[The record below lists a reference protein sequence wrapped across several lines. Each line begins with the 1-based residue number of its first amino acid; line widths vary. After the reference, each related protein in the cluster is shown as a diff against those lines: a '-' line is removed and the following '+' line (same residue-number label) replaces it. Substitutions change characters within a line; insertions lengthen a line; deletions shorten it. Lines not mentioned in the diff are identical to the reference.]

1 MNNIKKYMI
10 TGILSIIPVYLT
22 YLISKMLF
30 QFFANPGAKFFNYIS
45 KIVGKDNVK
54 FLPEIFGFI
63 GVLLIIY
70 VIGMLV
76 SSIFVKKILFNIEK
90 VIAGIPVVNIIYKT
104 IKQVTSSLGD
114 PNKESFKKVVL
125 IEYPRKTIWTLA
137 MVTGESRDKNSNEY
151 YNIYVPTTPN
161 PTSGFMLYTLKSEVV
176 ETDIPVEEGLKIIIS
191 GGVIGP
197 EINGIMKK

>member
-1 MNNIKKYMI
+1 
-10 TGILSIIPVYLT
+10 
-22 YLISKMLF
+22 
-30 QFFANPGAKFFNYIS
+30 
-45 KIVGKDNVK
+45 
-54 FLPEIFGFI
+54 
-63 GVLLIIY
+63 
-70 VIGMLV
+70 MLV

-161 PTSGFMLYTLKSEVV
+161 PTSGFMLYALKSEVL
-176 ETDIPVEEGLKIIIS
+176 ETSVSVEEGLKIIIS

-197 EINGIMKK
+197 EVNDIIEK

>member
-30 QFFANPGAKFFNYIS
+30 QFFSTPGAKLFDYFS
-45 KIVGKDNVK
+45 KIAGKD
-54 FLPEIFGFI
+54 FAGSQIFGFI
-63 GVLLIIY
+63 GILFIIY
-70 VIGMLV
+70 IIGMLV
-76 SSIFVKKILFNIEK
+76 SSIFIKKILFNLEK
-90 VIAGIPVVNIIYKT
+90 IIAGIPVVNIIYKT

-125 IEYPRKTIWTLA
+125 IEYPRKNVWTLA
-137 MVTGESRDKNSNEY
+137 MVTGESKDRNSNEY

-161 PTSGFMLYTLKSEVV
+161 PTSGFMLYALKSEIL
-176 ETDIPVEEGLKIIIS
+176 ETNISVEEGLKIIIS
-191 GGVIGP
+191 R
-197 EINGIMKK
+197 